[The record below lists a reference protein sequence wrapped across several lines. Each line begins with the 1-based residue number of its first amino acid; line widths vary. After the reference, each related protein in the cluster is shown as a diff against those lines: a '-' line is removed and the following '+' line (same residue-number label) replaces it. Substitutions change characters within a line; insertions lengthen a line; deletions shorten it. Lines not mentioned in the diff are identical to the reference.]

1 VNLSDRIHDRT
12 VRDTLQVLRYEA
24 GLSRR
29 VLAHLRGLERDLKA
43 ALADAGD
50 IRTKKR
56 LNALL
61 KEAQEAIRD
70 RYAGAQG
77 VYDEEAPQFISA
89 QAESMRATLNGLVKV
104 DIFRHSLTTEQ
115 IQAIASDTLITGAP
129 SAEWWAAQSSDTL
142 AKFTRIVRMGML
154 QGQTGDEMARE
165 VRDMM
170 GTSMRNAQALVR
182 TSVITTNNAAHMA
195 LYEANADVLKGVQW
209 SATLDTRTCLVAGT
223 PVATPYGP
231 VPIES
236 IKVGDAVLGGSRR
249 PMPTVSTMSRRVER
263 TVKVTLSNGE
273 TVQCTTDHLWLK
285 SNQEWVEAKDLK
297 AGDVLAFALNEG
309 PDEGGSDGKSGL
321 TVVSVEFVDG
331 EVEVF
336 DIEVGGDHSFIVHGA
351 VLHNCQECGALDGQT
366 WKMGDKHPMPSLHMG
381 CRCSLLAV
389 TKSFEELTGIKGLD
403 DIPEST
409 RASMD
414 GQVASST
421 TYLDWLGRQDAATK
435 ADILGPG
442 RARLLE
448 AGKISLSDL
457 VDQRG
462 NELTL
467 AQLKRN

>member
-1 VNLSDRIHDRT
+1 MNLSDRIHDRT
-12 VRDTLQVLRYEA
+12 VRDTLQVLRYES

-50 IRTKKR
+50 IRAKKR
-56 LNALL
+56 LTALL
-61 KEAQEAIRD
+61 KEAQEAIMD

-77 VYDEEAPQFISA
+77 VYDEEAPQFVSA

-129 SAEWWAAQSSDTL
+129 SAEWWAAQSNDTL

-285 SNQEWVEAKDLK
+285 SDQEWVEAKDLK
-297 AGDVLAFALNEG
+297 AGDVLAFALKLPG
-309 PDEGGSDGKSGL
+309 
-321 TVVSVEFVDG
+321 
-331 EVEVF
+331 
-336 DIEVGGDHSFIVHGA
+336 
-351 VLHNCQECGALDGQT
+351 
-366 WKMGDKHPMPSLHMG
+366 
-381 CRCSLLAV
+381 
-389 TKSFEELTGIKGLD
+389 
-403 DIPEST
+403 T
-409 RASMD
+409 RD
-414 GQVASST
+414 
-421 TYLDWLGRQDAATK
+421 
-435 ADILGPG
+435 
-442 RARLLE
+442 
-448 AGKISLSDL
+448 
-457 VDQRG
+457 
-462 NELTL
+462 
-467 AQLKRN
+467 

>member
-1 VNLSDRIHDRT
+1 MNLSDRIHDRT

-61 KEAQEAIRD
+61 KEAQEAIQD
-70 RYAGAQG
+70 RYTGAQG
-77 VYDEEAPQFISA
+77 VYDEEAPQFVSA
-89 QAESMRATLNGLVKV
+89 QAETMRATLNGLVKV

-129 SAEWWAAQSSDTL
+129 SAEWWADQTGDTL
-142 AKFTRIVRMGML
+142 TKFTRIVRMGML

-170 GTSMRNAQALVR
+170 GTRMRNAQALVR

-209 SATLDTRTCLVAGT
+209 SATLDTRTC
-223 PVATPYGP
+223 
-231 VPIES
+231 
-236 IKVGDAVLGGSRR
+236 
-249 PMPTVSTMSRRVER
+249 
-263 TVKVTLSNGE
+263 
-273 TVQCTTDHLWLK
+273 
-285 SNQEWVEAKDLK
+285 
-297 AGDVLAFALNEG
+297 
-309 PDEGGSDGKSGL
+309 
-321 TVVSVEFVDG
+321 
-331 EVEVF
+331 
-336 DIEVGGDHSFIVHGA
+336 
-351 VLHNCQECGALDGQT
+351 QECGALDGQT
-366 WKMGDKHPMPSLHMG
+366 WEMGDKHPMPSLHFG
-381 CRCSLLAV
+381 CRCTLLPV

-409 RASMD
+409 RASMN
-414 GQVASST
+414 GQVASSM

-467 AQLKRN
+467 GQIKAAM